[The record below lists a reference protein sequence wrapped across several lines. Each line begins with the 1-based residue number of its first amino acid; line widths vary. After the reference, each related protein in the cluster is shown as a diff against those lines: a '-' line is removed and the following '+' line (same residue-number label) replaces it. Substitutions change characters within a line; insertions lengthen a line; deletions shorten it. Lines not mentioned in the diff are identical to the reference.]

1 MWIDKAPLRALTIAL
16 VLSWNA
22 SAETLTLRQAAEAAL
37 AGNPDLAASKARIEQ
52 AEAGLRQ
59 ADGARLPRV
68 TLSLN
73 VTRTNDAL
81 AAFGLKLGQERV
93 SGSDF
98 ANIDKLN
105 HPDAINNLN
114 TRVEVLAPLYTGGRI
129 AARQDEARAWTR
141 AAREGDEAARQQ
153 LLASVLKAYQA
164 VHLARAY
171 LRLAEQARIAASEY
185 LRVSENLH
193 KQGMA
198 VRADVLSAR
207 VNLDDARLRQAEA
220 VRVEANALDQ
230 LKLLLGRDLGD
241 DLDVGAEALPQL
253 PTLEVREL
261 RALARAQHPALKA
274 LQGQNDAAQSMLRA
288 ARSAKKPQ
296 LNLMARHDWNDQGIG
311 LDAASYTVAGVLSWS
326 AFDGGI
332 NNAAIDRAQAA
343 RLEQAAK
350 LRQAKDGIA
359 FQVNDAHR
367 RALEAEHRLN
377 VRELAVAEAEEAQ
390 RLTQRRYEN
399 GVTTLV
405 DLLSAQAQLDKSR
418 ADLAQARFERAVS
431 RGEVLQAAGML
442 SLEQL

>member
-1 MWIDKAPLRALTIAL
+1 MWLYKAPLRALTIAL

-37 AGNPDLAASKARIEQ
+37 AGNHDLAASKARIAQ

-59 ADGARLPRV
+59 AEGARLPRV

-73 VTRTNDAL
+73 ATRTNDAL
-81 AAFGLKLGQERV
+81 AAFGLKLGQERI
-93 SGSDF
+93 SAADF
-98 ANIDKLN
+98 VPAQLN
-105 HPDAINNLN
+105 APKAINNLN
-114 TRVEVLAPLYTGGRI
+114 TRVEVLAPVYTGGQI
-129 AARQDEARAWTR
+129 AARQDEARAWAR
-141 AAREGDEAARQQ
+141 AARAGDDAARQK
-153 LLASVLKAYQA
+153 LLAGVLRAYQA

-171 LRLAEQARIAASEY
+171 RQVAEQARIAATEY
-185 LRVSENLH
+185 LRVSDNLH

-207 VNLDDARLRQAEA
+207 VNLDDARLRVAEA
-220 VRVEANALDQ
+220 GRMEANALDQ

-241 DLDVGAEALPQL
+241 ELDVGAEALPQL
-253 PTLEVREL
+253 PALDAREL
-261 RALARAQHPALKA
+261 RTLARTQHPALKA
-274 LQGQNDAAQSMLRA
+274 LQGQNDAAQSVLRA

-296 LNLMARHDWNDQGIG
+296 INLMARNDWNDRGIG
-311 LDAASYTVAGVLSWS
+311 LDATSYTVAGVLSWS

-350 LRQAKDGIA
+350 LRQAEDDIA

-377 VRELAVAEAEEAQ
+377 VRALAVAETEEAQ

-418 ADLAQARFERAVS
+418 ADLAQARYERAVS
-431 RGEVLQAAGML
+431 RGELLQAAGML
-442 SLEQL
+442 SLDQL